1 MTLMSVLNL
10 TCLMGYIVAY
20 IVYMKTMIPT
30 LLLLFWT
37 EDELPDFLIGKWG
50 EVFWATIYSFCMLFP
65 MSIPREVNALRYS
78 YLFGVICSTYIMFT
92 VLTIFYTN
100 NELVPSPR
108 KNF

>member
-1 MTLMSVLNL
+1 
-10 TCLMGYIVAY
+10 
-20 IVYMKTMIPT
+20 
-30 LLLLFWT
+30 
-37 EDELPDFLIGKWG
+37 
-50 EVFWATIYSFCMLFP
+50 

-100 NELVPSPR
+100 NELVQSPR